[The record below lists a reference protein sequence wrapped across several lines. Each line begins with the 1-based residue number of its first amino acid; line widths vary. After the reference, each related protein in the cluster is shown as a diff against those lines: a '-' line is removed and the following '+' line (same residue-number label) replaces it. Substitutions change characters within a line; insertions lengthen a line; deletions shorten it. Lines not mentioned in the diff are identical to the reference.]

1 MFPPLSTRPNTGSR
15 VFQSSWCDKASDVIF
30 TQDGT
35 TIILGGDF
43 YSKIRCTRLCRGP
56 LHDSSQYLRLPPS
69 RRGENPNGI
78 QLLLSWCKY
87 VGLREVETLTG
98 GGGCL
103 KSTTMGCVHTC
114 FFRLWLWIAGLWCL
128 CNEKN
133 GHQKSKQIR
142 SHLVSCF
149 SRVVKAVQM
158 VMLRAFGRSRV
169 SWKSQIP
176 CC

>member
-1 MFPPLSTRPNTGSR
+1 MFPPLSTRPRPGHGFFSLLGVTRLQTLFSLKMVPR
-15 VFQSSWCDKASDVIF
+15 LFW
-30 TQDGT
+30 
-35 TIILGGDF
+35 GGDF

-114 FFRLWLWIAGLWCL
+114 FFRLWLWIAGLWCI

-133 GHQKSKQIR
+133 GFQKSNQIQ
-142 SHLVSCF
+142 SLF
-149 SRVVKAVQM
+149 
-158 VMLRAFGRSRV
+158 FGLTPPPYTQFRDPGGAPGSLG
-169 SWKSQIP
+169 SL
-176 CC
+176 